1 MTTMI
6 QRRNCTCDCGH
17 THVVEERVEMKE
29 LPIGIESTI
38 VPNSQDSAWTVFIT
52 DHIKGNDIELPA
64 VDMKGCLWIINNV
77 ARKLMR
83 MGYRFVVN
91 YKHSRFETHSRIAAI
106 SVNDFT
112 ESSPALTRRDLVS
125 FEELSRRAG
134 RQSVMGANRTH
145 RNGYEN

>member
-1 MTTMI
+1 MSDMI
-6 QRRNCTCDCGH
+6 KRRNCTCDCGH
-17 THVVEERVEMKE
+17 THVVEERVKIET
-29 LPIGIESTI
+29 LPVGIESTI
-38 VPNSQDSAWTVFIT
+38 VPNSQDSGWTVFIT

-64 VDMKGCLWIINNV
+64 DDMKGCLWIVNNV

-91 YKHSRFETHSRIAAI
+91 YKHSRFQTHSRIAA
-106 SVNDFT
+106 VEVADFT
-112 ESSPALTRRDLVS
+112 EDNPNLSRRDVISYETLTG
-125 FEELSRRAG
+125 RAG